1 MNDENTGNSIFF
13 KDRLYGKNEIKSP
26 AIIILINSAPVQRL
40 KLINQFG
47 IPDEFYHL
55 KNYSRYVHSIG
66 VLLLL
71 KKLGASEEEQI
82 AGLLHDVSHTAFSHV
97 YDWIMD
103 DYTQQ
108 GNKEDKQDKGHKDFI
123 RNSEIP
129 HILRRYGYSVDR
141 ITDYHH
147 FGLLERDSPDLCADR
162 IDYSLREFSA
172 ETAGKILDGLTV
184 FDGQIVCRDYQTA
197 ALYGRAFLNL
207 QQEHWGGYE
216 AVVRYHLFA
225 KTLRTAL
232 KAGIVSADD
241 FLLHDEHIISRLK
254 ASGNTKILVGL
265 EFLKQRTIP
274 PAKSGVV
281 VYKKFRYIDPLY
293 LARTSLIRLSEKDGE
308 FRELL
313 NNARRGNK
321 EGVLVPK

>member
-232 KAGIVSADD
+232 KEGIITRRD
-241 FLLHDEHIISRLK
+241 FSRNDEHIVSKLK
-254 ASGNTKILVGL
+254 ASGNKRVLNAL
-265 EFLKQRTIP
+265 EFLKQRTIT